1 MSEYFSRWLVFRDEY
16 FSGMNIF
23 LGGIFFR
30 SEYFSGGNFFEG
42 WINFRGVNKFQGY
55 TSLAASFLP
64 PPAPLLH
71 LQNLLDLLGDLFP
84 HMVHLPVNLL
94 LHHHLNDNHTKPD
107 HTMPKQTISWT
118 CFGLAGWTWW
128 VPESPKWNQID
139 CSSHWIVLILNR
151 HIMILDSTGVHPS

>member
-1 MSEYFSRWLVFRDEY
+1 
-16 FSGMNIF
+16 MNIF
-23 LGGIFFR
+23 LGWIFFWD
-30 SEYFSGGNFFEG
+30 EYFSGGNIFQEWIFFRWKFFWGVNILG

-64 PPAPLLH
+64 PPAPLHH
-71 LQNLLDLLGDLFP
+71 LQNLLDLLGGLFP

-151 HIMILDSTGVHPS
+151 HIMILDSTDVHPS